1 VSTVG
6 RVSAVGT
13 VGPGDLVAIVAPSGP
28 VDPDALAAGVDV
40 LRSWQWRVTVLPHVL
55 DRRGYLAGADAERAA
70 DFTAAW
76 TDPKVRAVLC
86 ARGGYGAQRMVDLV
100 DWTAVRAAE
109 PKPLVG
115 ASDITALHDVI
126 RQRLGIGTYFGP
138 MPASAAFRDPVTAE
152 CLRRTLT
159 EGPQPLAAPE
169 GIALVGGGATGTLVG
184 GTLTLLASGL
194 GTPTASPAAA
204 GAIAFLEDVNEVPY
218 RLDRCLTQLLRA
230 GWFAGV
236 RGVVL
241 GSFAGCGP
249 DEAVRALMT
258 ERLGPLDVPILWGLP
273 AGHGRPQ
280 LTLPLGARVR
290 LDADAGTLE
299 PA

>member
-1 VSTVG
+1 VNVEGGWHDAGDFIKFT
-6 RVSAVGT
+6 GT
-13 VGPGDLVAIVAPSGP
+13 TAFMLATDLVAIR
-28 VDPDALAAGVDV
+28 DHHAA
-40 LRSWQWRVTVLPHVL
+40 
-55 DRRGYLAGADAERAA
+55 
-70 DFTAAW
+70 
-76 TDPKVRAVLC
+76 
-86 ARGGYGAQRMVDLV
+86 
-100 DWTAVRAAE
+100 
-109 PKPLVG
+109 
-115 ASDITALHDVI
+115 
-126 RQRLGIGTYFGP
+126 
-138 MPASAAFRDPVTAE
+138 
-152 CLRRTLT
+152 
-159 EGPQPLAAPE
+159 
-169 GIALVGGGATGTLVG
+169 
-184 GTLTLLASGL
+184 
-194 GTPTASPAAA
+194 
-204 GAIAFLEDVNEVPY
+204 
-218 RLDRCLTQLLRA
+218 LTQLLRA